1 MKKHIKVLSLF
12 DGISVAQQA
21 LRKLGYTPKYMASEI
36 DHYASAV
43 TRANFPNTLHLGDIT
58 TMSFDYSDYGED
70 AAKLVKLDLL
80 IGGSPCQDLS
90 IAKQGRKGLD
100 GERSGLFWEYVRVLN
115 QLKPRYFVLEN
126 VASMPEKDKNI
137 ISEALGVQPVMINAA
152 LVSAQNRKRLF
163 WVGKKTKTGYKQ
175 ILIPQPKDRK
185 ILLQDVL
192 LDGSTDDL
200 KSLCVTATYHKKNEQ
215 DYLNKSQ
222 GQMVRV
228 GAIGKGGQGDRI
240 YSPEGKSVAL
250 SANGGG
256 RGAKTGLYAVPVAMR
271 NRGKGKQPEYNKTG
285 KANAMTSVQT
295 DSMVEIKKQIRKLHP
310 VECLRLQSLPDKYF
324 DKATYQGKPIS
335 NTQKYKM
342 CGNAF
347 NCEVVKHIL
356 KNLLK

>member
-1 MKKHIKVLSLF
+1 
-12 DGISVAQQA
+12 
-21 LRKLGYTPKYMASEI
+21 MASEI
-36 DHYASAV
+36 DEYAMAV
-43 TRANFPNTLHLGDIT
+43 TKANFPNTLHMGDIT
-58 TMSFDYSDYGED
+58 TLNFDFSRYGED
-70 AAKLVKLDLL
+70 AVKLMKLDLL

-90 IAKQGRKGLD
+90 IAKANRKGLD

-115 QLKPRYFVLEN
+115 QTKPKFFVLEN

-137 ISEALGVQPVMINAA
+137 ISEALGVQPVMINAS

-163 WVGKKTKTGYKQ
+163 WVGKKVNGKYVQ
-175 ILIPQPKDRK
+175 VAIPQPKDRK
-185 ILLQDVL
+185 IMLQDIL

-200 KSLCVTATYHKKNEQ
+200 KSLCITATYSSKNAQ
-215 DYLNKSQ
+215 DYLQKRM

-228 GAIGKGGQGDRI
+228 GSIGKGGQGDRI
-240 YSPEGKSVAL
+240 YSTKGKSVAL

-256 RGAKTGLYAVPVAMR
+256 RGAKTGLYAVPVALR
-271 NRGKGKQPEYNKTG
+271 NRGEGKKPEYNKTG

-295 DSMVEIKKQIRKLHP
+295 DSMVEIKNQIRKLHP
-310 VECLRLQSLPDKYF
+310 VECLRLQSLPDKYL

-347 NCEVVKHIL
+347 NCNVVKHIL